1 MSQAAFD
8 MALKLSQNPPKATVF
23 TMQYQ
28 NAQILLSGALEWTT
42 FRRFVEENEDNAIVK
57 KDVEK
62 QKNEL
67 SNSYSNVED
76 WFAWWSFWSMATE
89 TRFHIESVL

>member
-8 MALKLSQNPPKATVF
+8 RALKLSKDPPKATVF

-28 NAQILLSGALEWTT
+28 GAQMILSGALEWTQ
-42 FRRFVEENEDNAIVK
+42 FRQFIEENEDNDVVK
-57 KDVEK
+57 KNVEK
-62 QKNEL
+62 KKNEL
-67 SNSYSNVED
+67 SDSYSNVED

-89 TRFHIESVL
+89 TRFHIESVS